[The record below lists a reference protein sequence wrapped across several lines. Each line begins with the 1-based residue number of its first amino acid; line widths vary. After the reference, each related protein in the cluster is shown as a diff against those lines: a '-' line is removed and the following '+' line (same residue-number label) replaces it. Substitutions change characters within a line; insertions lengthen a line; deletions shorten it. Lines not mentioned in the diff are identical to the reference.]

1 MRNIIGV
8 YCMISIFSVAS
19 VPDLNVSNEC
29 EGLDITKLEYK
40 YHKKYMGGQHIGIQY
55 GLKNKTQEDIK
66 ISIDI
71 YPKDIKGQRIGESHF
86 KEELKSNYEYPFK
99 ESSYYPIGSDMTSF
113 SGNSDMVI
121 TCIKKEEK
129 KGMNNK
135 SGTVSINGTKFVDI
149 RIPKKLYDMIA
160 EKENVKGDLMI
171 RLKILEILSRQK

>member
-1 MRNIIGV
+1 
-8 YCMISIFSVAS
+8 
-19 VPDLNVSNEC
+19 
-29 EGLDITKLEYK
+29 
-40 YHKKYMGGQHIGIQY
+40 
-55 GLKNKTQEDIK
+55 
-66 ISIDI
+66 
-71 YPKDIKGQRIGESHF
+71 
-86 KEELKSNYEYPFK
+86 
-99 ESSYYPIGSDMTSF
+99 MTSF